1 MTTPE
6 RAPWTG
12 PTGSSGLPL
21 EGLRVLDFSTLL
33 PGPLATLMLDRAGA
47 TVVKVER
54 PEGDGLRDHPDDFAM
69 LNDGKR
75 FVTADLK
82 DPADR
87 EEVWRL
93 VQEADV
99 LVEQFRPGV
108 MGRLG
113 LGYDEVAARNPALV
127 YCSVTGYGQTG
138 PRAMEAGHDLNYL
151 GASGMLS
158 LLDRGKVV
166 GDALPPGLV
175 ADVGGGSYPAV
186 INILLAL
193 LARIADGCGRH
204 LDVAMADNLFPFMY
218 WSLAC
223 DSQRP
228 GAGGS
233 QVSGASPRYNTYLT
247 RDGRLLLVAAL
258 EPQFWVR
265 FCDLVDL
272 PNEYRAKAADPE
284 VVIDAVAAIARA
296 HTGAEWEVLLADIDC
311 SCSVARTAHEART
324 DPAYWQ
330 RGVFSA
336 PDGTN
341 AQPVLPLPLDQD
353 LIRPETPKPER
364 RREPGAWGDV
374 WV

>member
-1 MTTPE
+1 MSAPGRTPW
-6 RAPWTG
+6 AG

-82 DPADR
+82 DPTDR

-108 MGRLG
+108 MARLG
-113 LGYDEVAARNPALV
+113 LGYDDVAERNSALV

-138 PRAMEAGHDLNYL
+138 PRAMEAGHDLSYL

-193 LARIADGCGRH
+193 LARKADGCGRH
-204 LDVAMADNLFPFMY
+204 LDVAMADNVFPFMY
-218 WSLAC
+218 WSLAH
-223 DSQRP
+223 DPQSLR
-228 GAGGS
+228 AGGTRM
-233 QVSGASPRYNTYLT
+233 SGSSPRYNTYPT

-258 EPQFWVR
+258 EPQFWLR

-272 PNEYRAKAADPE
+272 PSEYRAESANPK
-284 VVIDAVAAIARA
+284 VVIDAVATIARA
-296 HTGAEWEVLLADIDC
+296 HSGTEWEVLLADVDC
-311 SCSVARTAHEART
+311 SCSVARTVHEART

-330 RGVFSA
+330 RGVFVA
-336 PDGTN
+336 ADGTQ
-341 AQPVLPLPLDQD
+341 AQRVLPLPLDRG
-353 LIRPETPKPER
+353 LIRPETPKPEPR
-364 RREPGAWGDV
+364 RGPGAWGDV